1 MSLLDP
7 APCIYAKTIVY
18 ELFSNNNVPKSLLG
32 IYETVCWYS
41 LFPVNS
47 IQQKA
52 KFQKI
57 LEKYNLDNI
66 TTNKVAELDKQYKSK
81 YNTTFTK
88 VIKKKLFPSNKGENK
103 RKLVLKIIKN
113 IEYQMEETSAE
124 R

>member
-1 MSLLDP
+1 MLR
-7 APCIYAKTIVY
+7 K
-18 ELFSNNNVPKSLLG
+18 
-32 IYETVCWYS
+32 
-41 LFPVNS
+41 
-47 IQQKA
+47 IQLRQRN
-52 KFQKI
+52 
-57 LEKYNLDNI
+57 YY
-66 TTNKVAELDKQYKSK
+66 KVAELDKQYKSK

>member
-1 MSLLDP
+1 MAFKNGKRLEFKEKSKHT
-7 APCIYAKTIVY
+7 IYNCPRSQDVNFEHLK
-18 ELFSNNNVPKSLLG
+18 
-32 IYETVCWYS
+32 

-52 KFQKI
+52 KFQKM
-57 LEKYNLDNI
+57 LEKYNLDNT

-81 YNTTFTK
+81 YNTAFTK
-88 VIKKKLFPSNKGENK
+88 VIKKKLFSSNKGENK
-103 RKLVLKIIKN
+103 RKLALKIIKN